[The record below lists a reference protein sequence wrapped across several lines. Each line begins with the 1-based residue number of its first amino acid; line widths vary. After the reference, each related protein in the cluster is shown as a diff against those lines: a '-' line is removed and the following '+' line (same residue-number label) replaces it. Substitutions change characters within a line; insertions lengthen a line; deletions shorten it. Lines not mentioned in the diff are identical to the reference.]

1 VGGLDRPHLS
11 GRIATT
17 AGRRRHYDR
26 FVATAESPAISAG
39 ALSRVPSPALVVGA
53 IASVQFGSAI
63 ATTIFHEVGPGGAV
77 LLRLLTASVLL
88 CAVARP
94 SLAGR
99 SRRQLALAGLFGLVL
114 AAMNMTFYH
123 ALQRIPLGIAVTLEF
138 VGPLGVAVLGS
149 RRRLDLLWAALAIVG
164 ILALTRGDTHG
175 LDALGVVL
183 ALLAGGCWGA
193 YILVNARVGQAFPD
207 ASGLALAMCV
217 ASIVSLPIGIAEGGS
232 QLVAPHVLV
241 FGALVGILS
250 SAIPYSL
257 ELEALRR
264 IATHVFGVLMSL
276 EPAFAAFAGLI
287 VLGQGLSGRELIGM
301 ALVVAASAGASLAA
315 RRRRP
320 LTPAT
325 P

>member
-1 VGGLDRPHLS
+1 
-11 GRIATT
+11 
-17 AGRRRHYDR
+17 
-26 FVATAESPAISAG
+26 VATAESPGINTG
-39 ALSRVPSPALVVGA
+39 ALSRIPSPALVIGG

-77 LLRLLTASVLL
+77 LLRLLTASILL
-88 CAVARP
+88 CAVTRP
-94 SLAGR
+94 SVKGR
-99 SRRQLALAGLFGLVL
+99 SRRQLALAALFGLVL

-123 ALQRIPLGIAVTLEF
+123 ALKRIPLGIAVTLEF

-183 ALLAGGCWGA
+183 ALVAGGCWAA
-193 YILVNARVGQAFPD
+193 YILVNARIGQAFPD
-207 ASGLALAMCV
+207 TSGLALAMCV
-217 ASIVSLPIGIAEGGS
+217 ATIVSLPIGIAEGGA
-232 QLVAPHVLV
+232 QLVAPHSLAL
-241 FGALVGILS
+241 GASVGILS
-250 SAIPYSL
+250 SAIPYSF

-264 IATHVFGVLMSL
+264 IATNVFGVLMSI
-276 EPAFAAFAGLI
+276 EPAFGALAGLV
-287 VLGQGLSGRELIGM
+287 VLGQALSARELIGI

-315 RRRRP
+315 RRKQP
-320 LTPAT
+320 LAPAS